1 MADLYEL
8 NLWNKVD
15 YLHERYQREYT
26 HITNFLDMLT
36 RFQTSCSDFSK
47 SISAIIGKNY
57 ILSESS
63 SSTIYQA
70 MENFYKLLFKY
81 EESFKETAES
91 IRINS
96 IPVIKS
102 ISDSYQKERDM
113 YNIYNKHRTT
123 LLTNKVNLK
132 KIQKEF
138 AQKARE
144 CESRVYDA
152 KKASMYPTELPEII
166 SKIEKMASESLANT
180 AIIEDKYIQTLNE
193 TNKSR
198 ETEINTQKQMLSFYH
213 NVDIDYYE
221 KEKMMTGFFISC
233 LRRMHNVINDEITD
247 FNGKYKNIN
256 IEKDI
261 NEFVRINKVDDK
273 PDDIIKFVPFKPV
286 TEISDESI
294 LNADVTN
301 KSKDGRILEVSLEV
315 ILVFKKFFK
324 FIRTD
329 LDMEKERKKSK
340 LRMISYKLFWP
351 GDNVYLEEDEKK
363 ELYSLFKEKNFT
375 TFFLQILSRQRIKGY
390 KKNKKVLE
398 DLIEIFK
405 YILDKAEKEK
415 NLDEGINCVILSQT
429 YFCEEKG
436 NKGEIV
442 KKYILDGIRDNKWLS
457 SYEFWE
463 NVINH
468 MIQKEIKKNEEINK
482 NKNDIDKK
490 INNNNIFFSQI
501 FSYTNNMVEF
511 NINKEGVQPFVENIC
526 KKYELDNDM
535 VNAIEMNINK
545 KFEEKEVLLKRE
557 QKEEYIMMNDMNENN
572 NEIKENN
579 EQNKKEIK
587 EEPKKEEKKD
597 EPKKEEDKKEEL
609 NNQEVKKEDNN

>member
-1 MADLYEL
+1 LVYE
-8 NLWNKVD
+8 
-15 YLHERYQREYT
+15 
-26 HITNFLDMLT
+26 
-36 RFQTSCSDFSK
+36 
-47 SISAIIGKNY
+47 
-57 ILSESS
+57 
-63 SSTIYQA
+63 
-70 MENFYKLLFKY
+70 
-81 EESFKETAES
+81 
-91 IRINS
+91 
-96 IPVIKS
+96 
-102 ISDSYQKERDM
+102 
-113 YNIYNKHRTT
+113 
-123 LLTNKVNLK
+123 
-132 KIQKEF
+132 
-138 AQKARE
+138 
-144 CESRVYDA
+144 A
-152 KKASMYPTELPEII
+152 KKVAMFPTESMEQIA
-166 SKIEKMASESLANT
+166 KMEKMASESLANT
-180 AIIEDKYIQTLNE
+180 ATIEDKYIQLLKE

-198 ETEINTQKQMLSFYH
+198 ETEINTQKQLLNYYH
-213 NVDIDYYE
+213 KTEVDYNE
-221 KEKMMTGFFISC
+221 KKKLMTSFFISS
-233 LRRMHNVINDEITD
+233 LTRMKNTLDSGISDYEAKFKEIDIN
-247 FNGKYKNIN
+247 N
-256 IEKDI
+256 DI
-261 NEFVRINKVDDK
+261 NEFVKKNKGKDK
-273 PDDIIKFVPFKPV
+273 PDEVIKFLPYKPA

-294 LNADVTN
+294 LNADVKN
-301 KSKDGRILEVSLEV
+301 KSKDGKILEVSLEV
-315 ILVFKKFFK
+315 ILLFKKFFK

-329 LDMEKERKKSK
+329 LDMIKERKKSK
-340 LRMISYKLFWP
+340 LRILTYKLFSP
-351 GDNVYLEEDEKK
+351 EDNIFLEENEKK
-363 ELYSLFKEKNFT
+363 ELYTLFKEKNFT

-390 KKNKKVLE
+390 KKNRKVLE

-572 NEIKENN
+572 NEIKKNN

-587 EEPKKEEKKD
+587 
-597 EPKKEEDKKEEL
+597 
-609 NNQEVKKEDNN
+609 